1 MPDSGV
7 VKYHVK
13 LKFEIEGVVEKA
25 DLIGAIFGQTEGLF
39 GPEMNLNELQKTW
52 KIGRIEINLNSK
64 NDRTTG
70 DVIIPMSTDISTAAI
85 IAAAV
90 ESVEK
95 VGPCG
100 AHFQLVGVED
110 IRSTKRKA
118 IVDRA
123 KGIMKEWASRSS
135 SQGEELLKDVSDATR
150 RSKIISYGKDALP
163 AGSGIFS
170 SGTIFLVE
178 GRADVNVL
186 LRAGLENVVA
196 LEGTSV
202 PNSVIKLSKEKQ
214 IIAFLDGDRGGDL
227 IQKELTQVARIHQVV
242 RAPAGKEVEDLTPI
256 EVLNILKTA
265 PESQE
270 APKKQVTEK
279 PAPLSTPL
287 PDAVRQKV
295 LGIFTELNGTL
306 EGLMLNK
313 DLDQISRIPVNE
325 LVTKLESATDVKYIV
340 FDGIVTQRL
349 VDSAAK
355 IGVEVIVGHRL
366 AQVKGKPAKL
376 TLKTFRDLG
385 LE

>member
-52 KIGRIEINLNSK
+52 KIGRIEINLTSK
-64 NDRTTG
+64 NDKTSG
-70 DVIIPMSTDISTAAI
+70 DVIIPMSTDISTAAV

-135 SQGEELLKDVSDATR
+135 SQGEELLKDVSDATH
-150 RSKIISYGKDALP
+150 RSKIISYGKDSLP
-163 AGSGIFS
+163 AGSGVFS
-170 SGTIFLVE
+170 SGTVFLVE

-202 PNSVIKLSKEKQ
+202 PNSVIKLSKEKEM
-214 IIAFLDGDRGGDL
+214 IALLDGDRGGDL
-227 IQKELTQVARIHQVV
+227 IQKELTQVARIHKFL
-242 RAPAGKEVEDLTPI
+242 RAPTGKEVEDLTPI
-256 EVLNILKTA
+256 EVLDILKNA
-265 PESQE
+265 PKSQE
-270 APKKQVTEK
+270 APKKQVAEK
-279 PAPLSTPL
+279 PAPPPTPL
-287 PDAVRQKV
+287 SDAVHQKI
-295 LGIFTELNGTL
+295 LGIYTELSGTL

-313 DLDQISRIPVNE
+313 DLDQISKLPVSGI
-325 LVTKLESATDVKYIV
+325 LTQLESATDVKYIV

-355 IGVEVIVGHRL
+355 AGVEVIVGLRL
-366 AQVKGKPAKL
+366 AQVKEKPAKL